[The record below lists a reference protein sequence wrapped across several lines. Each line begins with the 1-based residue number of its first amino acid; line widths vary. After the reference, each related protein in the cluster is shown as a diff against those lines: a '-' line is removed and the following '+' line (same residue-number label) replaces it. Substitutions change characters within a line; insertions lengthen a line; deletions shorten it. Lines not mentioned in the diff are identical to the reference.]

1 MIFGKF
7 LDPKNDVAF
16 KQIFGQEKNKDI
28 LIPFLNEMLTL
39 KGSKTIQDI
48 QFLKPN
54 LDPDAAA
61 KKQSVVDVLCQ
72 DHEGPQYIVE
82 MQVAKTKG
90 FEKRAQYYAAK
101 TYSKQLFQ
109 GDEYTQLKEVIF
121 LAITDFIMFKD
132 KTSYKSDHVILDQET
147 HEKDLKDLAFTFV
160 ELPKF
165 NKTLNEL
172 STVTDRWLYFFKYA
186 ERTTEQD
193 AEQVVG
199 GHEEIGRAYE
209 VLNRFSWTDD
219 QIFIYEQE
227 EKSERDLKAMI
238 AAGIDEGEA
247 RGRAEGRA
255 EGLAKGLVKGRVEGE
270 IAGKTKAKIEIARKM
285 IQSGMSIEAV
295 VEITGLTRSEIE
307 NT

>member
-1 MIFGKF
+1 MTFGKF

-39 KGSKTIQDI
+39 KGSKMIQDI

-61 KKQSVVDVLCQ
+61 KKQSVVDVLCK
-72 DHEGPQYIVE
+72 DHEGRQYIVE

-132 KTSYKSDHVILDQET
+132 KPGYKSDHVILDQET
-147 HEKDLKDLAFTFV
+147 HEQDLKDLSFTFV

-165 NKTLNEL
+165 NKTLTEL
-172 STVTDRWLYFFKYA
+172 RTLTDRWLYFFKYA
-186 ERTTEQD
+186 ERTSEQD
-193 AEQVVG
+193 VEQVVG
-199 GHEEIGRAYE
+199 GHEEISRAYE
-209 VLNRFSWTDD
+209 VLNRFSWTDE
-219 QIFIYEQE
+219 QMFIYEQE

-247 RGRAEGRA
+247 KGEARGRAKGRA
-255 EGLAKGLVKGRVEGE
+255 ESRTE
-270 IAGKTKAKIEIARKM
+270 IAINLLNAGVP
-285 IQSGMSIEAV
+285 EA
-295 VEITGLTRSEIE
+295 IISSTTGLSVAEIRALKR
-307 NT
+307 